1 MFIFV
6 AVTLRWVITQELLPG
21 ISNITQTVAYIYI
34 SYKYRRWAKK
44 LLSHTSLLN
53 CFLNSDRQQLSQGCQ
68 FIYLHFYTIVSYH
81 DLQVTYNQMHK
92 NKEKNWDDC
101 IANWE
106 WKKPSTFLSIIFYY
120 ILATRFYF
128 HLIHQQWYLPT
139 QSHLIWNIKMAEWLW
154 PFIYHID
161 LLKKI

>member
-21 ISNITQTVAYIYI
+21 ISKITQTVAYIYI
-34 SYKYRRWAKK
+34 SYKYRRWAKN
-44 LLSHTSLLN
+44 TSLLN

-68 FIYLHFYTIVSYH
+68 FIYLHFYTISIATTTCKWH
-81 DLQVTYNQMHK
+81 RIRCIKTKRKIEMTALQIGN
-92 NKEKNWDDC
+92 E
-101 IANWE
+101 
-106 WKKPSTFLSIIFYY
+106 KKPSTFLSIIFYY